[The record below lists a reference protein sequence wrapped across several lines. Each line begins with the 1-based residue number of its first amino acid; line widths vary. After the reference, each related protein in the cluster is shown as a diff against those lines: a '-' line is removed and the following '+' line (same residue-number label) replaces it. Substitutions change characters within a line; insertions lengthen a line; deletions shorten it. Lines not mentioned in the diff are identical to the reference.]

1 MSTTNETPRRPV
13 RVLRNLRIDEVSA
26 VDVGAGKG
34 VKIVLMKRADDE
46 PPLDARSKGPLEK
59 WERAQRRE
67 AERREFEEREKLIKG
82 RERGAELFKHY
93 LAKAEVAADRDVS
106 ENPRHAPVVEHHA
119 SKVADLLVEAGS
131 FPTREQALAHL
142 LHHKDG
148 AALLR
153 RLSKQKDTSAMSD
166 NWTSIAK
173 DHGVIAV
180 AKHVV
185 ENGAGSLDEH
195 TFTKLITEHAQ
206 REHPDMTPE
215 AAFAKVFT
223 AQTPDG
229 ALLRK
234 AHAVTKDLMSLEPV
248 FVGGEDARD
257 VNGAQKAYEQLMN
270 MAEEQR
276 ARAPWKTVAQ
286 LFSELMQ
293 DPKHAE
299 LAAKAHQ
306 RPGPMT
312 SYPFP
317 R

>member
-1 MSTTNETPRRPV
+1 MSTTNETPRRA
-13 RVLRNLRIDEVSA
+13 RLLTRLRINEVSA
-26 VDVGAGKG
+26 VDRGAGEG
-34 VKIVLMKRADDE
+34 VKIVLMKRDDE
-46 PPLDARSKGPLEK
+46 PPPDARSKGPLEK

-67 AERREFEEREKLIKG
+67 KRG

-93 LAKAEVAADRDVS
+93 LAKAEVAADRDAS
-106 ENPRHAPVVEHHA
+106 EDPQRAPAVEHHA
-119 SKVADLLVEAGS
+119 SKIADLLVESGRHPNRAA
-131 FPTREQALAHL
+131 ALDHL
-142 LHHKDG
+142 LHSARG

-153 RLSKQKDTSAMSD
+153 RVHKHHEEEMTMTSVEKLEAARV
-166 NWTSIAK
+166 AK
-173 DHGVIAV
+173 LKSLNPVAV
-180 AKHVV
+180 AKVICDDNSSH
-185 ENGAGSLDEH
+185 GIDEH
-195 TFTKLITEHAQ
+195 EFTKLVTAHAQ

-215 AAFAKVFT
+215 QAFVKVFT
-223 AQTPDG
+223 AQTEEG

-257 VNGAQKAYEQLMN
+257 VDGAQKAYSQLMN

-293 DPKHAE
+293 DPKNVE

-306 RPGPMT
+306 RPT
-312 SYPFP
+312 ATTTYPFP
-317 R
+317 K